1 MLPGLRPDGIDA
13 QADLPVSI
21 FSGLAAL
28 FFALWLVDRE
38 VGQLV
43 LFGAFCALAAWTK
56 DEGTA
61 LVLALGV
68 AGALACARPRSRLM
82 LAPLAAAGAALAS
95 TLPWRIW
102 TSVHHLGSQTPVG
115 QGLRP
120 GYVAGRLGTAG
131 LVAGNFSHHL
141 GDPRNWFAAPFVL
154 LALSVVLFAR
164 GWVRLGVFSL
174 VAPLLQFVIFVWAYT
189 IRNDPLGIHWLLQT
203 SASRTT
209 GSIGLLM
216 VVLVLF
222 QLTMLLGSREWAP
235 WRTRVRRSTGVR
247 ARGAGV
253 VARADDRGVPSAHAR
268 AGLRL
273 SA

>member
-43 LFGAFCALAAWTK
+43 LFGTFGALAAWTK

-68 AGALACARPRSRLM
+68 AGALAWARPRSRLM

-141 GDPRNWFAAPFVL
+141 GDPRDWFAAPFVL

-189 IRNDPLGIHWLLQT
+189 IRNDPLGIRWLLQT